1 MHCPGAG
8 TLPLPEVNTKVT
20 ILGKC
25 VGHYPCM
32 IDGMGAGRI
41 FVVGIGGQ
49 LTLRDLEVR
58 GGYCNEGAAVLVT
71 GVGSTKPSS
80 SGKLL
85 ALNVL
90 FYNNTANTVSS
101 SESSDILLLLF
112 DPFFLSV

>member
-1 MHCPGAG
+1 
-8 TLPLPEVNTKVT
+8 
-20 ILGKC
+20 
-25 VGHYPCM
+25 M

-71 GVGSTKPSS
+71 GVGSTKPGS

-90 FYNNTANTVSS
+90 FYNNTANTVNTT
-101 SESSDILLLLF
+101 ESSVKLLPLNLF
-112 DPFFLSV
+112 PCLRNLSRSVKWPACTSFSTAQPN

>member
-90 FYNNTANTVSS
+90 FYNNTASTVSS
-101 SESSDILLLLF
+101 SESSDKLLLLL
-112 DPFFLSV
+112 DPFFLSA